1 MIIYSQIFFVWTP
14 NKCLV
19 CNCYSNANENLSKL
33 HFQCCLFLK
42 IFLRQQEHHI
52 IINDNPQI
60 ARDGIIIS
68 FIVVKVFTL
77 MKRVQILISAK
88 DKSIQLTVLCFLQ
101 KKVHMLASVA
111 EQYMIAKSFEKPM
124 TMHENTIMLNVQLTR
139 TIFFRTVLGFD
150 LQFIFLYFYSSANIA
165 CFCKTECKFIVR
177 FMLNYRVKTVLINKK
192 GQV

>member
-1 MIIYSQIFFVWTP
+1 MVFFVRITVNQSHLRPICKSTKFNPKIQRTIYLINFQQLRLHVPDFIRTVVYDHLYLEFFAWTQ

-68 FIVVKVFTL
+68 FIVVKVFAL
-77 MKRVQILISAK
+77 MKRV
-88 DKSIQLTVLCFLQ
+88 
-101 KKVHMLASVA
+101 
-111 EQYMIAKSFEKPM
+111 
-124 TMHENTIMLNVQLTR
+124 
-139 TIFFRTVLGFD
+139 
-150 LQFIFLYFYSSANIA
+150 
-165 CFCKTECKFIVR
+165 
-177 FMLNYRVKTVLINKK
+177 
-192 GQV
+192 